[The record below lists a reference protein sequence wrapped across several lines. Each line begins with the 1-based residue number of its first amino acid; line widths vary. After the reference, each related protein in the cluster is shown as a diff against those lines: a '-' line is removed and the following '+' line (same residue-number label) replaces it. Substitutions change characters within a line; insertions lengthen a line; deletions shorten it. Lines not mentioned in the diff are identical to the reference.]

1 VGGAEALF
9 VIRPSLMPV
18 RSDPQRKLFAIQDI
32 HRYTLVCASD
42 VAAVLRAL
50 SRIVVLSGVHVK
62 AWCCLTPPLGLW
74 GRTREPGE
82 YPGEVDMSSIPQVPA
97 TNAGS
102 IKVLVVDDHGLVR
115 DSVSSLLAREPDIVI
130 VGVAEDA
137 DAAISKVLELKPDLV
152 LMDIDMPGIS
162 CFDAIQIV
170 RSRVPQT
177 KFILVTA
184 YEHDEHLEQALKV
197 RANGFIVKSQG
208 MSSLIGAIREVA
220 AGRIHYSP
228 EIMSRLIVEGD
239 QIRLENPPKSRLST
253 LSPRER
259 ELLRVLAR
267 GQSLKEAA
275 SILGISYKTADKQK
289 ASLMAKL
296 DIHDRVELAR
306 YAIREGLVEP

>member
-1 VGGAEALF
+1 
-9 VIRPSLMPV
+9 MV
-18 RSDPQRKLFAIQDI
+18 R
-32 HRYTLVCASD
+32 
-42 VAAVLRAL
+42 
-50 SRIVVLSGVHVK
+50 
-62 AWCCLTPPLGLW
+62 
-74 GRTREPGE
+74 
-82 YPGEVDMSSIPQVPA
+82 
-97 TNAGS
+97 
-102 IKVLVVDDHGLVR
+102 VLVVDDHGLVR
-115 DSVSSLLAREPDIVI
+115 DSISSILAREQDIEM
-130 VGVAEDA
+130 VGAAEDA
-137 DAAISKVLELKPDLV
+137 DTAITKVLDLKPDLV

-162 CFDAIQIV
+162 CFDAIQII

-184 YEHDEHLEQALKV
+184 YEHDEHLEQALKLKV
-197 RANGFIVKSQG
+197 NGFVSKAEGISA
-208 MSSLIGAIREVA
+208 LINAVRQVS

-228 EIMSRLIVEGD
+228 EVMDRLIVQGD
-239 QIRLENPPKSRLST
+239 EIRLENPPKSRLST

-259 ELLRVLAR
+259 ELLRVLAK